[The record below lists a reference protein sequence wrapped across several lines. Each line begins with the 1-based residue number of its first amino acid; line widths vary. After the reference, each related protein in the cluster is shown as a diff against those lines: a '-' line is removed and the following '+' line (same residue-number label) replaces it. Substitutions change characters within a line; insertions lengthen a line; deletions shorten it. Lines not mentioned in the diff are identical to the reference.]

1 MAKKIYSVAWEGPD
15 GKDGYF
21 VELSPKEVTQVKDM
35 LTKHVTEGKISDIS
49 VDAIEKPW
57 LLTKTKF
64 FEEMRE
70 RMRD

>member
-1 MAKKIYSVAWEGPD
+1 MAKKIYSVTWGGPD

-35 LTKHVTEGKISDIS
+35 LAKHETDGKISDIS

-57 LLTKTKF
+57 LLTKAKF
-64 FEEMRE
+64 LQEMRE
-70 RMRD
+70 RMET